1 MKSYTDIEQS
11 RKLVDILSTESAD
24 MHYNDW
30 SYDFLEGYEH
40 TGRYKVDLGTPKTI
54 CGELDIPC
62 WSLAALIN
70 ALPSSTLDSSRDHYC
85 RIHCMG
91 RFTEWYENSV
101 DACVAMIKKLH
112 ELKML

>member
-1 MKSYTDIEQS
+1 MKAYTDIEQS
-11 RKLVDILSTESAD
+11 KKLAEFLPLESAD

-62 WSLAALIN
+62 WSLAAL
-70 ALPSSTLDSSRDHYC
+70 LGVYPMLVGRDLDMFCCWQNSKNLHSRHYD
-85 RIHCMG
+85 
-91 RFTEWYENSV
+91 NSV
-101 DACVAMIKKLH
+101 DACVEMILKLH
-112 ELKML
+112 ERNLL